1 MFRLSF
7 YIARYIRAAL
17 VKPFVTI
24 IFQKRENTIM
34 RDIQKIEDE
43 KYISTL
49 LNSLSKESEI
59 AVSVHSQDMHLNS
72 FMNISYRKKGELIV
86 ALDNKEHILEKD
98 KELDILFL
106 YQDVMFNFKS
116 KVLETKG
123 SACVIQKPVSIQ
135 TSSSIG

>member
-1 MFRLSF
+1 
-7 YIARYIRAAL
+7 
-17 VKPFVTI
+17 
-24 IFQKRENTIM
+24 M